1 MICFK
6 ANELV
11 GGIGT
16 DVLGIFP
23 NAQTKPVKTAC
34 RRIQYYYNKNID
46 IHCADENLTAYIVQH
61 LFKMYNYPYASYLV
75 DTFLYK

>member
-1 MICFK
+1 MICFRAK
-6 ANELV
+6 EFV

-23 NAQTKPVKTAC
+23 NAQTKPRLGC
-34 RRIQYYYNKNID
+34 RRIQYCYNKNVD
-46 IHCADENLTAYIVQH
+46 VHCADENLTVYIVQH